1 MSRMW
6 HRISRIDHLPGAG
19 VKRRSLRG
27 TPRNASLSAAG
38 VAASVS
44 RWRARSF
51 TLRDVVSGIGGSRCG
66 HALSR
71 FREEQ
76 FLRLQA
82 GQKCVENERS
92 PFGAADRIER
102 EVGDAPG
109 GKHLVDGAVDLALE
123 RPVQVAHAVE

>member
-27 TPRNASLSAAG
+27 MPRNASLSAVG

-51 TLRDVVSGIGGSRCG
+51 TLRDVVSGIGGSRRG
-66 HALSR
+66 HSLSR

-76 FLRLQA
+76 FLRLEA
-82 GQKCVENERS
+82 GEESVENERS
-92 PFGAADRIER
+92 PIPAAHRI
-102 EVGDAPG
+102 
-109 GKHLVDGAVDLALE
+109 
-123 RPVQVAHAVE
+123 

>member
-6 HRISRIDHLPGAG
+6 HRTSRIDHLPGAG

-27 TPRNASLSAAG
+27 TPCNASLSAVG
-38 VAASVS
+38 VATSVS

-51 TLRDVVSGIGGSRCG
+51 TLRDVVSGIGGSRRG

-76 FLRLQA
+76 FLGFQA
-82 GQKCVENERS
+82 RQECVENERS
-92 PFGAADRIER
+92 PFPAADRIER
-102 EVGDAPG
+102 EVGDAPD
-109 GKHLVDGAVDLALE
+109 GKRLVDGAVDLALE
-123 RPVQVAHAVE
+123 CQVQ